1 MKNDQL
7 EELDEVLGRAYE
19 DEEEV
24 VSVIPNNY
32 KVVAINNE
40 DISKLKTWIKIE
52 FFDQQFE
59 EN

>member
-1 MKNDQL
+1 M
-7 EELDEVLGRAYE
+7 
-19 DEEEV
+19 
-24 VSVIPNNY
+24 IPNNY
-32 KVVAINNE
+32 KVIAINNE